1 MTAKFGERFIKSD
14 LGHGLSIHVMRAGAG
29 KSEFIQYTD
38 GHHVD
43 MSFGNA
49 LEQVDHRLN
58 ALCLASDDI
67 LLEGM
72 FSGPPC
78 TSKFLQPALACM

>member
-1 MTAKFGERFIKSD
+1 MEFGERFINSD

-29 KSEFIQYTD
+29 KSEFIKYTD

-58 ALCLASDDI
+58 APTLASNDI
-67 LLEGM
+67 LLKEM

-78 TSKFLQPALACM
+78 TSKCLQPALACM

>member
-1 MTAKFGERFIKSD
+1 MEFDERFINLD
-14 LGHGLSIHVMRAGAG
+14 LGHGLPIPVMRTGAG
-29 KSEFIQYTD
+29 KSEFIKYTD

-43 MSFGNA
+43 ISFGNV

-58 ALCLASDDI
+58 APTLASNDI
-67 LLEGM
+67 RLEGI

-78 TSKFLQPALACM
+78 TSKCLQPALARM